1 MASEVPP
8 VYIGLKGIYVAKTAL
23 SYIDGER
30 GKLIYRGYSIED
42 LAEHSSFEEV
52 TYLLWFGKLPNRKE
66 LEEFKENLSKEREI
80 PEEVVEILRK
90 LPKSSHPMDVL
101 KTGVAAL
108 GPFDPDLPNIWGQH
122 IHEKRAE
129 NLRIAIRILSKMPTI
144 MAYFHRMREGKEIVH
159 PRTDLS
165 HAANFLYMMWGREP
179 KDIEAK
185 LMDVA
190 LILHADHGFN
200 ASTFA
205 CLVTA
210 STLSDLYSAVV
221 TGISTLKGPL
231 HGGANEQALKMLMEI
246 GSPDRAR
253 DYVKAK
259 LERKERIMGFGHRV
273 YKAYDPRARILK
285 KYAEMLAKE
294 TGQENLFNTA
304 LEVEKV
310 MIELLGKKGIF
321 PNVDFYSGQV
331 YHMLGVPTDIFT
343 PIFAISRTSG
353 WIGHV
358 FEYWEENVL
367 IRPRAL
373 YVGPME
379 AKYIPLDER
388 L

>member
-1 MASEVPP
+1 MGSEVPP
-8 VYIGLKGIYVAKTAL
+8 VYIGLKGIYVAKTSL

-42 LAEHSSFEEV
+42 LAEHSTFEEV
-52 TYLLWFGKLPNRKE
+52 TYLLWFGKLPNKRE
-66 LEEFKENLSKEREI
+66 LIEFKENLALEREI
-80 PEEVVEILRK
+80 PEEVISIISK
-90 LPKSSHPMDVL
+90 LPKNAHPMDIL

-108 GPFDPDLPNIWGQH
+108 GPFDPDLPSIWGQH

-129 NLRIAIRILSKMPTI
+129 NLKIAMRILSKMPTI
-144 MAYFHRMREGKEIVH
+144 MAYFYRIKENKDIIH
-159 PRTDLS
+159 PRKDLS

-179 KDIEAK
+179 KDLEAK

-221 TGISTLKGPL
+221 SGISALKGPL
-231 HGGANEQALKMLMEI
+231 HGGANEQALRMLMEI
-246 GSPDRAR
+246 GSPDNAR
-253 DYVKAK
+253 EYVKGK

-294 TGQENLFNTA
+294 TKQEKLFNTA

-310 MIELLGKKGIF
+310 MIELLGRKGIF

-331 YHMLGVPTDIFT
+331 YHMLGIPTEIFT
-343 PIFAISRTSG
+343 PIFAISRASG

-358 FEYWEENVL
+358 LEYWGQNVL

-379 AKYIPLDER
+379 AKYIPIENR
-388 L
+388 I

>member
-1 MASEVPP
+1 MGSEVPP
-8 VYIGLKGIYVAKTAL
+8 VYIGLKGIYVAKTAI

-30 GKLIYRGYSIED
+30 GRLIYRGYSIED
-42 LAEHSSFEEV
+42 LAEHSTFEE
-52 TYLLWFGKLPNRKE
+52 TAYLLWFGKLPNKGE
-66 LEEFKENLSKEREI
+66 LEKFKEDLSKEREI
-80 PEEVVEILRK
+80 PDEILDIIRK

-108 GPFDPDLPNIWGQH
+108 GSFDPDLPDIWGQR
-122 IHEKRAE
+122 INERRAE
-129 NLRIAIRILSKMPTI
+129 NLKIAMRILSKMPTI
-144 MAYFHRMREGKEIVH
+144 VAYFHRIREGKDIVR
-159 PRTDLS
+159 PREDLS

-179 KDIEAK
+179 KEIEAK
-185 LMDVA
+185 LMDMS

-231 HGGANEQALKMLMEI
+231 HGGANEQALKMLMEV
-246 GSPDRAR
+246 GSPERAK
-253 DYVKAK
+253 DYVKEK
-259 LERKERIMGFGHRV
+259 LEMKERIMGFGHRV
-273 YKAYDPRARILK
+273 YKAYDPRARVLQ
-285 KYAEMLAKE
+285 KYAEMLSKE
-294 TGQENLFNTA
+294 TGQENLFKTA

-310 MIELLGKKGIF
+310 MVELLGDKGIF

-331 YHMLGVPTDIFT
+331 YYMLGIPIDIFT
-343 PIFAISRTSG
+343 PIFAISRAAG

-367 IRPRAL
+367 IRPRAI
-373 YVGPME
+373 YIGPME
-379 AKYIPLDER
+379 ARYVPIESR